1 MKKVDR
7 LLRDC
12 MYNKQR
18 HGKSKG
24 KGLQQAANVIAHQG
38 RRKGLVLINRA
49 ERSSW
54 KGCAVG

>member
-24 KGLQQAANVIAHQG
+24 KGLQKVANVIAH
-38 RRKGLVLINRA
+38 
-49 ERSSW
+49 
-54 KGCAVG
+54 